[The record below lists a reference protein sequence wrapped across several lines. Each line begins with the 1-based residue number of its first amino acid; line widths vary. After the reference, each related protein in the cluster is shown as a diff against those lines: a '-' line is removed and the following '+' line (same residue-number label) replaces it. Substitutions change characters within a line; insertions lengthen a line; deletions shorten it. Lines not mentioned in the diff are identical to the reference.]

1 MRRAEEILEIA
12 ETLREMA
19 EDAGDEKHRCLWRRC
34 SVPTPPSSRHWS
46 MPTSRLLS
54 RNRAKRARPAPSP
67 WGENPEAEP
76 SPSLSAD
83 ALRVAGRYS
92 CDDED
97 EDEVSGLVDRGSLAL
112 AGHRYASGRS

>member
-1 MRRAEEILEIA
+1 MRHAEEILEIAEILDQTADRLAKVLERSGADKLQPA

-19 EDAGDEKHRCLWRRC
+19 EDAGDEKTPMPWQRC

-83 ALRVAGRYS
+83 ALRVPRQI
-92 CDDED
+92 
-97 EDEVSGLVDRGSLAL
+97 LM
-112 AGHRYASGRS
+112 